1 MPPEAFDCGGSYPPL
16 FGLVMEKRSNPSSR
30 KTKLPLKAVKQ
41 ELQQSRAWGARY
53 LVVTSIG
60 GSISFS
66 GLNEGALLSACDHS
80 PLWFTR
86 GLFCQGA
93 ANFPNQSGILSR
105 LKIQKR

>member
-1 MPPEAFDCGGSYPPL
+1 MRRFLSAAFWVSDGKTKQPG
-16 FGLVMEKRSNPSSR
+16 SNPSSR
-30 KTKLPLKAVKQ
+30 HTKLPLKAVKQ

-86 GLFCQGA
+86 GLFCRGA
-93 ANFPNQSGILSR
+93 ANFPNQSGIVSR
-105 LKIQKR
+105 LKTQKR